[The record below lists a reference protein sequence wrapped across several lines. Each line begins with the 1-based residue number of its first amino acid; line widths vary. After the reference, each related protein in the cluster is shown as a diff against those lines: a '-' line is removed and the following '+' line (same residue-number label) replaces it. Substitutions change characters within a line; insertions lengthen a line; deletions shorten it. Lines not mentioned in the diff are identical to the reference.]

1 MVHMES
7 FDIKISIFLF
17 DKSWTCYMFFISQ
30 NWKHILYTVET
41 ALSWFYALVSCTSDI
56 SRFFNECFKLH
67 VIIAIL
73 TKKITVH
80 YSKYTFYFTIHVTNR
95 KYNDQRRS
103 FPIDYVQIS
112 AYVFLLKY
120 GKHFVVV
127 RRVFRKQSLSSLLS
141 LLEKTL
147 FQGRDF
153 V

>member
-1 MVHMES
+1 MTKAEPGTC
-7 FDIKISIFLF
+7 FLF
-17 DKSWTCYMFFISQ
+17 LRTENIFC
-30 NWKHILYTVET
+30 ILLRRLYHGFM
-41 ALSWFYALVSCTSDI
+41 LKLVSCTSDI
-56 SRFFNECFKLH
+56 SRFFNDCFKLH

-80 YSKYTFYFTIHVTNR
+80 SSKYTFYFTIHVPNR
-95 KYNDQRRS
+95 KYNDQRRKLR
-103 FPIDYVQIS
+103 IDYVKMN
-112 AYVFLLKY
+112 AYLCLLKY

-127 RRVFRKQSLSSLLS
+127 RRVFGKQSLSSLLS